1 MAHVKIFFDT
11 VFLHC
16 PQLKVTICDSYYL
29 KNKNI
34 EHIKVMMRLI
44 SMFTKNVNVH
54 VKETAVILTMMWN

>member
-1 MAHVKIFFDT
+1 MVHVKIFFDT

-16 PQLKVTICDSYYL
+16 PQLGVAICDSYYL

-44 SMFTKNVNVH
+44 SMFSKNVNVH
-54 VKETAVILTMMWN
+54 VKETAVIPTMMWN